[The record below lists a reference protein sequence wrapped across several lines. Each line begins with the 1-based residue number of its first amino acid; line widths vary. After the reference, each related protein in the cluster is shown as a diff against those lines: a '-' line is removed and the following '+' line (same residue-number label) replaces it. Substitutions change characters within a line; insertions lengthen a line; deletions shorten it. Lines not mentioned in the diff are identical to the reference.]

1 MKRSMLVSTAKEA
14 AKRHGGGTAHTAA
27 HNAPRSPS
35 TPASPRT
42 CGDARGRAP
51 GGCGGGGGR
60 DEGATLASHRQI
72 MSLVTDRFCPLAQT
86 DFVPSRS
93 LSQSI
98 PSHTR
103 LGADAAVALCGSVRA
118 GPDADRDTAA
128 ERRVMSASDSECAEN
143 LKRLGPR
150 GSQSAA
156 PVHALRPREVLRGL
170 PDIPPDSR
178 S

>member
-1 MKRSMLVSTAKEA
+1 
-14 AKRHGGGTAHTAA
+14 
-27 HNAPRSPS
+27 
-35 TPASPRT
+35 
-42 CGDARGRAP
+42 
-51 GGCGGGGGR
+51 
-60 DEGATLASHRQI
+60 

-86 DFVPSRS
+86 DFVRSRS

-128 ERRVMSASDSECAEN
+128 ERRVMSASDSESAEN

-150 GSQSAA
+150 GSAA
-156 PVHALRPREVLRGL
+156 PVHALRPREVLRRL